1 MQLGNIL
8 LPNWKKLRALFSQ
21 VRKPDFFVDLIRR
34 TGFEMTLESLSISK
48 DEFLLAALSSRTI
61 RERIT
66 ILDISA
72 HAGILKEAAE
82 EVIGL
87 LS

>member
-1 MQLGNIL
+1 
-8 LPNWKKLRALFSQ
+8 
-21 VRKPDFFVDLIRR
+21 
-34 TGFEMTLESLSISK
+34 MTLESLNISK

-82 EVIGL
+82 EAIEL